1 MKIKQEITV
10 SKNVYRK
17 KIMKSLNQNQY
28 TLKPKDLNEENETEQ
43 NHNIF
48 RWTQKTLIIYII

>member
-17 KIMKSLNQNQY
+17 KIRKSLNQNQY

-43 NHNIF
+43 KQNIF
-48 RWTQKTLIIYII
+48 RWTQKILII

>member
-43 NHNIF
+43 KHNIF
-48 RWTQKTLIIYII
+48 RWTQKILII